1 MKDKSA
7 ISGITEN
14 LVSDK
19 KFPSVMYGLDGIRE
33 LFGVGK
39 TQAWKLKETVIKDAV
54 VQRGKVIII
63 DTRKALM
70 LFGMKQEDCSRLV
83 AGVENQ

>member
-1 MKDKSA
+1 MKKKFT
-7 ISGITEN
+7 ITDN

-19 KFPSVMYGLDGIRE
+19 KFPSVMYGLEGIRQ

-54 VQRGKVIII
+54 IQRGKVIII

-70 LFGMKQEDCSRLV
+70 LFGMDQEACTRLV
-83 AGVENQ
+83 SGIENQ